1 MKNTLNKTSIKTRGK
16 ILVID
21 DESDLGW
28 IFSRILSDDGYKVS
42 SSQTGKD
49 GLAKVREF
57 MPDLVFLDLKLPD
70 KDGIDVLKAIKS
82 IDPGILVIMITGY
95 ETIETAVAAVKL
107 GAYDYVPKPIPNE
120 RLKIIVDKAL
130 ETQSLS
136 RKVDLLTKGGL
147 AINEIIGQSPAME
160 KVFKSIKGVASHDI
174 SVIVRGE
181 SGTGKELVARAIHAL
196 SRRKNKS
203 FVPIDCATLP
213 EALVE
218 SELFGYEK
226 GAFTGANGL
235 KTGKF
240 EQANGGT
247 IFLDEIGNLTTH
259 IQVKLLR
266 VLQEREI
273 ERLGGSK
280 GPIKIDVRIIA
291 ATNRDL
297 EEAVRKDEFRYDLY
311 HRLNVFEI
319 LLPPLQER
327 GDDIIFLSQ
336 YFLDKFNKEMD
347 KDVKGFSDE
356 VLNIFKRYHWPGNV
370 RELENTVKSSVILAK
385 DKILPDHLTSNMNR
399 NMNNHTEGIKN
410 SIKFE
415 FSNLNENNERMSL
428 KETKKNIT
436 ENTERQLIEKTLNE
450 TNWNKRRASQ
460 ILGIDYKSLFRKIKR
475 YAISR

>member
-21 DESDLGW
+21 DEPDLGW

-174 SVIVRGE
+174 SVIARGE

-336 YFLDKFNKEMD
+336 YFLDKFNKVMD
-347 KDVKGFSDE
+347 
-356 VLNIFKRYHWPGNV
+356 
-370 RELENTVKSSVILAK
+370 
-385 DKILPDHLTSNMNR
+385 
-399 NMNNHTEGIKN
+399 
-410 SIKFE
+410 
-415 FSNLNENNERMSL
+415 
-428 KETKKNIT
+428 
-436 ENTERQLIEKTLNE
+436 
-450 TNWNKRRASQ
+450 
-460 ILGIDYKSLFRKIKR
+460 
-475 YAISR
+475 